1 MKQLLFI
8 LFLGFSLNVFS
19 GDTTNIPEKN
29 RKVLELAKAKL
40 GQKVGDGICRELVEY
55 CAKEV
60 NPRWRYKYKK
70 IGRMLS
76 IPVYGKEIKR
86 EDVKPGDIVLFY
98 NVMINKHFV
107 FGHVAVVVELTKDKL
122 VVLEQNTKG
131 SLEKSIVVQTERE
144 FKNILGKH
152 LYFFRIK

>member
-1 MKQLLFI
+1 
-8 LFLGFSLNVFS
+8 
-19 GDTTNIPEKN
+19 
-29 RKVLELAKAKL
+29 
-40 GQKVGDGICRELVEY
+40 
-55 CAKEV
+55 
-60 NPRWRYKYKK
+60 
-70 IGRMLS
+70 MLS